1 MIKTKATGR
10 RAIKATPSSAGHI
23 TFTKRRGGLFKKA
36 SELCALTGAECAILC
51 ESLAGRVFAFGHPS
65 VESVVDKYLGNKTA
79 SELPENNLRVHDE
92 LKKHY
97 MEIAEEI
104 EIEKNKSVK
113 VKNEDVN
120 NCGDMDQKGKL
131 YWWERPFE
139 HLGVEELEEYVSS
152 LEDLMSKLKLR
163 ADDLM
168 LIKSSSSMFNACKTL
183 NDSNDGGFSGL
194 VTEDVSGQ
202 SNELVANN
210 DLDFSDDGFLNAL
223 LAMKDDELQFAGLL

>member
-1 MIKTKATGR
+1 MIKIKATGR
-10 RAIKATPSSAGHI
+10 RAIKATPSSARNV

-51 ESLAGRVFAFGHPS
+51 ENPAGRVFAFGHPS
-65 VESVVDKYLGNKTA
+65 VESVVDKYLVNKTA
-79 SELPENNLRVHDE
+79 SELAENNLRVHDE

-97 MEIAEEI
+97 LEIAEEI

-113 VKNEDVN
+113 VKNNDVN
-120 NCGDMDQKGKL
+120 NCDDMDQKGEL

-139 HLGVEELEEYVSS
+139 HLGVEELEEYVGS

-168 LIKSSSSMFNACKTL
+168 LIKSSSSMFNACKAL
-183 NDSNDGGFSGL
+183 NDSNDGGLLGL
-194 VTEDVSGQ
+194 VTEDHVRGQ
-202 SNELVANN
+202 SNELVVNN
-210 DLDFSDDGFLNAL
+210 DLDFSD
-223 LAMKDDELQFAGLL
+223 DDELQFAGLL